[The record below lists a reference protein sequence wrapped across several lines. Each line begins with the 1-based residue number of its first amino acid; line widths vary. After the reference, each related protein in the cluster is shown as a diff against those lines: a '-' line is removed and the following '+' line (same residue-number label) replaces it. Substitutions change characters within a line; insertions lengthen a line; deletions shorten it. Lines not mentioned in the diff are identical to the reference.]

1 VKQPLS
7 LYIHVPFCRRKCFYC
22 DFNTYAGIDHL
33 IPPFVDALQ
42 REIERWAPHA
52 RDYEVTTV
60 FFGGGTPSLLTGA
73 QLRRILDTC
82 RANYTFAGDP
92 EISMEANPSSTEY
105 GRLAEYRQEG
115 VDRISFGAQSF
126 QPDELEWLGRLHSR
140 EDIGKAVRAARRA
153 GFKRLNLDLIYG
165 LPNQT
170 PERWEVNVRMAL
182 DLKPDHLSLYALTV
196 EEGTPLDDWVRTG
209 RSKEPDPDLAADQ
222 YLLSGQILAPAEFE
236 QYEISNWSLPGQ
248 ECLHNLTYWH
258 NKPYLGFG
266 PGAHSRFLDHRF
278 SVIRSPQQYVEWQP
292 NASGAE
298 DSQEAAIRG
307 ASPIDECN
315 AVEAGADLLDTL
327 MLGLRLTPGIKFA
340 DIQARHGVDVP
351 AKFGPVLQELQNQ
364 WLVGFDP
371 EGAWLTYRG
380 RLLANEVFVRLMNAA
395 DA

>member
-1 VKQPLS
+1 MKQPLS

-33 IPPFVDALQ
+33 IPPFVDALK

-52 RDYEVTTV
+52 GEHEVTTV
-60 FFGGGTPSLLTGA
+60 FFGGGTPSLLTGK
-73 QLRRILDTC
+73 QLRGILDTC
-82 RANYTFAGDP
+82 RANYTFVADP

-105 GRLAEYRQEG
+105 GRLAEYRQAG

-140 EDIGKAVRAARRA
+140 EDIGKAVRSARRA

-182 DLKPDHLSLYALTV
+182 DLKPDHLSMYALTV
-196 EEGTPLDDWVRTG
+196 EEGTPLDDWVKTG

-222 YLLSGQILAPAEFE
+222 YLLSGQILAAAGFE
-236 QYEISNWSLPGQ
+236 QYEISNWALPEQ
-248 ECLHNLTYWH
+248 ECRHNLTYWH
-258 NKPYLGFG
+258 NQPYLGFG
-266 PGAHSRFLDHRF
+266 PGAHSRFLEHRF
-278 SVIRSPQQYVEWQP
+278 SVIRSPQRYIEWATAGSD
-292 NASGAE
+292 ASGA
-298 DSQEAAIRG
+298 EAAIRG
-307 ASPIDECN
+307 ASAIDEFNPIDPQT
-315 AVEAGADLLDTL
+315 DLLDTL

-340 DIQARHGVDVP
+340 DILARHGVDVLARFEP
-351 AKFGPVLQELQNQ
+351 ALREMQTQ
-364 WLVGFDP
+364 WLLGYDP
-371 EGAWLTYRG
+371 EGVWLTYRG

-395 DA
+395 EE